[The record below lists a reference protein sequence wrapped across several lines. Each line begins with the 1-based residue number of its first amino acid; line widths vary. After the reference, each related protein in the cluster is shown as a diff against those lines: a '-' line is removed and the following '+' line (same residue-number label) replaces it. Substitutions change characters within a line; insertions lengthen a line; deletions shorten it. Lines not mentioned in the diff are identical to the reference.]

1 MENLEKDYTQKNNKE
16 KDMKLTKEEYEA
28 LMACLELGV
37 EKFGQSFK
45 SADRVIYSNVVKLIM
60 RSRKH
65 YDELR

>member
-1 MENLEKDYTQKNNKE
+1 
-16 KDMKLTKEEYEA
+16 MKLTKEEYEA

-37 EKFGQSFK
+37 EKFGQSYK